1 MLLEYSKM
9 EYCGHTLR
17 VSLGLLNYGIF
28 CFPAEWKLLLERVQQ
43 LTLQEQYTRALALN
57 VAALRSHIG
66 AGRLWSSYIHLV
78 HQSFFSLPPI

>member
-1 MLLEYSKM
+1 M

-17 VSLGLLNYGIF
+17 ASLGLLNYGIF
-28 CFPAEWKLLLERVQQ
+28 CFLERVQQ

-78 HQSFFSLPPI
+78 HQSFFSLPPT